1 MTRHDTNSPRTT
13 GERGETGERD
23 VLHGRNGTSDRDDT
37 GGRGDRATDGGEQ
50 PLLSVDSLR
59 TQFRTEDGTV
69 TAVDDVSF
77 SLERGEVM
85 GIVGESGAGKSVTA
99 RSIMRLIQYP
109 GEIVSGSVTF
119 DGQDLL
125 ALSDAEMRS
134 VRGNEITLIPQDPMT
149 SLNPVLTVGQQMIET
164 IELHQDVDREEARS
178 IAIEAMREVE
188 IPAAETRIDEY
199 PHEFSGGMRQ
209 RILIAIGLACEPE
222 LIIADEPTTALDVT
236 TQAKILD
243 LLNDLREKHG
253 VSILMITHNLGV
265 VAQTCD
271 RVGVMY
277 AGNLVET
284 GAVTDVFER
293 PRHPY
298 TRTLIDAIPA
308 VDGDRNR
315 LYALP
320 GSMPDLKTLPDGC
333 NFADRCPHVEPACRT
348 GGDPELEPVS
358 DGTGSAAACVR
369 SAELDLSEPATTDD
383 GPRKRKDIDDDPLLD
398 VRGLKKHFP
407 SGDGLFGNLSLA
419 RTDGGGLTLE
429 RRYVK
434 AVDGVSFTINRGET
448 VGLVGESGCG
458 KSTVART
465 VLKLLEPTDGEV
477 YFDGQPL
484 HELGKSSIRSLRRE
498 MQIVFQDPKSSLN
511 PRKTVGQIIGRGMEK
526 HGIASGEKKRE
537 RIADLLT
544 RVGLQA
550 DDAEK
555 YPHQFS
561 GGQQQRIAIAN
572 ALAVEPDLIVCDE
585 PVSALDVSV
594 QAQILNLLDDIQS
607 EFGLSY
613 LFISH
618 NISVVQHI
626 CDRVAVMYLGEIA
639 EIGSVDQVFDAPYH
653 PYTESLLSAVP
664 HPTPEQRTDRILLEG
679 VVPSPLDP
687 PSGCSFHT
695 RCPKK
700 IGDVCETDVPVPE
713 PVAGEESHRIACHLS
728 EAEMDEPLYA
738 ADADRT
744 DEAADGRDRT
754 ATDGHDP
761 TAAGE

>member
-1 MTRHDTNSPRTT
+1 MSKSTT
-13 GERGETGERD
+13 D
-23 VLHGRNGTSDRDDT
+23 
-37 GGRGDRATDGGEQ
+37 
-50 PLLSVDSLR
+50 PLLSVESLR

-99 RSIMRLIQYP
+99 RSIMQLIGYP

-119 DGQDLL
+119 DGRDLL
-125 ALSDAEMRS
+125 SLSEAEMQR

-149 SLNPVLTVGQQMIET
+149 ALNPVLTVGQQITET
-164 IELHQDVDREEARS
+164 IELHQDVSSSEARE
-178 IAIEAMREVE
+178 IAIDAMREVE
-188 IPAAETRIDEY
+188 IPAPETRIDEY
-199 PHEFSGGMRQ
+199 PHQFSGGMRQ
-209 RILIAIGLACEPE
+209 RILIAIGLACEPD

-271 RVGVMY
+271 TVGVMY
-277 AGNLVET
+277 AGNLIET
-284 GAVTDVFER
+284 GTVSSIFEQ

-308 VDGDRNR
+308 VDSDRDR
-315 LYALP
+315 LYALD
-320 GSMPDLKTLPDGC
+320 GSMPDLKSLPDGC
-333 NFADRCPHVEPACRT
+333 NFANRCPHAIDECRT
-348 GGDPELEPVS
+348 GDDPALEPVAE
-358 DGTGSAAACVR
+358 GPTGSHAACIR
-369 SAELDLSEPATTDD
+369 STDLDLSESAAVSEKTRQ
-383 GPRKRKDIDDDPLLD
+383 RKEIDDDSLLE
-398 VRGLKKHFP
+398 VNGLKKHFP

-465 VLKLLEPTDGEV
+465 VMQLLDPTDGEV

-484 HELGKSSIRSLRRE
+484 HSLGKSEIRSLRRE

-511 PRKTVGQIIGRGMEK
+511 PRKTVGQIVGRGMEK
-526 HGIASGEKKRE
+526 HGIATGNEKRE
-537 RIADLLT
+537 RIQELLV
-544 RVGLQA
+544 RVGLQES
-550 DDAEK
+550 DIDK

-561 GGQQQRIAIAN
+561 GGQQQRVAIAN
-572 ALAVEPDLIVCDE
+572 ALAVEPELIVCDE

-594 QAQILNLLDDIQS
+594 QAQILNLLDDIQA
-607 EFGLSY
+607 EYGLSY

-618 NISVVQHI
+618 NISVVQHL
-626 CDRVAVMYLGEIA
+626 CDRVAVMYLGKIA
-639 EIGSVDQVFDAPYH
+639 EIGSVDQVFDAPSH

-664 HPTPEQRTDRILLEG
+664 HPTPERQPDRILLDG
-679 VVPSPLDP
+679 TVPSPLDP
-687 PSGCSFHT
+687 PSGCPFHT

-700 IGDVCETDVPVPE
+700 IGEVCETDVPSPE
-713 PVAGEESHRIACHLS
+713 PVGSESDHLISCHLS
-728 EAEMDEPLYA
+728 EEEMTEPI
-738 ADADRT
+738 ADVEESDV
-744 DEAADGRDRT
+744 
-754 ATDGHDP
+754 
-761 TAAGE
+761 

>member
-1 MTRHDTNSPRTT
+1 MTTT
-13 GERGETGERD
+13 D
-23 VLHGRNGTSDRDDT
+23 SLLAVDD
-37 GGRGDRATDGGEQ
+37 
-50 PLLSVDSLR
+50 LR
-59 TQFRTEDGTV
+59 TQFRTEEGIV
-69 TAVDDVSF
+69 TAVNDVSF
-77 SLERGEVM
+77 ALDHGEVM

-99 RSIMRLIQYP
+99 KSIMRLIRYP
-109 GEIVSGSVTF
+109 GEIVSGSITF

-125 ALSDAEMRS
+125 ALSEKEMRS
-134 VRGNEITLIPQDPMT
+134 VRGNKITLIPQDPMT
-149 SLNPVLTVGQQMIET
+149 ALNPVLTVGQQIIET
-164 IELHQDVDREEARS
+164 IQLHQNVGESEARE
-178 IAIEAMREVE
+178 IAIEAMEDVE
-188 IPAAETRIDEY
+188 IPDPASRIDEY

-209 RILIAIGLACEPE
+209 RVLIAIGLACEPD

-236 TQAKILD
+236 TQAKILE
-243 LLNDLREKHG
+243 LLNDLREKRG

-284 GAVTDVFER
+284 GRVADIFEQ

-308 VDGDRNR
+308 VDSDRNR
-315 LYALP
+315 LYALG
-320 GSMPDLKTLPDGC
+320 GSMPDLQALPDGC
-333 NFADRCPHVEPACRT
+333 NFADRCPHAIEACRS
-348 GGDPELEPVS
+348 GSDPALEPVAGAPG
-358 DGTGSAAACVR
+358 GTEAACIR
-369 SAELDLSEPATTDD
+369 ADELDLSEPAVEEGVERRHRETHTE
-383 GPRKRKDIDDDPLLD
+383 PLLE
-398 VRGLKKHFP
+398 VNGLEKHF
-407 SGDGLFGNLSLA
+407 SAGDGLFGNLSLA
-419 RTDGGGLTLE
+419 RTDGGSLTLE

-465 VLKLLEPTDGEV
+465 VMQLLEPTGGEV
-477 YFDGQPL
+477 YFDGHPL
-484 HELGKSSIRSLRRE
+484 HELGKREIRSLRQE
-498 MQIVFQDPKSSLN
+498 MQIIFQDPKSSLN

-526 HGIASGEKKRE
+526 HDIATGNEKRE
-537 RIADLLT
+537 RIEELLE

-550 DDAEK
+550 SDIDK

-572 ALAVEPDLIVCDE
+572 ALAVEPELIVCDE

-594 QAQILNLLDDIQS
+594 QAQILNLLDDIQD

-618 NISVVQHI
+618 NISVVRHL
-626 CDRVAVMYLGEIA
+626 CDRVAVMYLGKIA
-639 EIGSVDQVFDAPYH
+639 EFGSVDDVFDPPYH

-664 HPTPEQRTDRILLEG
+664 HADPAQMSDRILLEG
-679 VVPSPLDP
+679 TVPSPLDP
-687 PSGCSFHT
+687 PSGCPFHT

-700 IGDVCETDVPVPE
+700 IGDVCETDEPLPEAVGDESTHQISCHLSVEEMSEPVTDR
-713 PVAGEESHRIACHLS
+713 PVAGSKVEES
-728 EAEMDEPLYA
+728 
-738 ADADRT
+738 
-744 DEAADGRDRT
+744 
-754 ATDGHDP
+754 
-761 TAAGE
+761 

>member
-1 MTRHDTNSPRTT
+1 MTTT
-13 GERGETGERD
+13 RPT
-23 VLHGRNGTSDRDDT
+23 TTDRSQTTAAD
-37 GGRGDRATDGGEQ
+37 
-50 PLLSVDSLR
+50 PLLAVDSLR

-69 TAVDDVSF
+69 TAVNGVSF

-99 RSIMRLIQYP
+99 KSIMRLIRYP
-109 GEIVSGSVTF
+109 GEIVDGSIHF

-125 ALSDAEMRS
+125 ECSEKEMRS
-134 VRGNEITLIPQDPMT
+134 VRGNKITLIPQDPMT
-149 SLNPVLTVGQQMIET
+149 SLNPVLTVGTQIIET
-164 IELHQDVDREEARS
+164 IQLHQGVGEKKARE

-188 IPAAETRIDEY
+188 IPDPESRIDEY

-209 RILIAIGLACEPE
+209 RVLIAIGLACEPD

-236 TQAKILD
+236 TQAKILE
-243 LLNDLREKHG
+243 LLNDLREERG

-284 GAVTDVFER
+284 GAVTDLFDR

-308 VDGDRNR
+308 VDSDRNR
-315 LYALP
+315 LYALG
-320 GSMPDLKTLPDGC
+320 GSMPNLLELPAGC
-333 NFADRCPHVEPACRT
+333 NFAQRCPHAIDACHS
-348 GGDPELEPVS
+348 GGDPALETVADAP
-358 DGTGSAAACVR
+358 TGAKAACIR
-369 SAELDLSEPATTDD
+369 TDELDLSEPALEEDVERRQ
-383 GPRKRKDIDDDPLLD
+383 RKTSTEPLLEVTD
-398 VRGLKKHFP
+398 LEKYFP
-407 SGDGLFGNLSLA
+407 AGDGLFGNLSLA
-419 RTDGGGLTLE
+419 RTDGGRLTLE
-429 RRYVK
+429 RNYVK

-465 VLKLLEPTDGEV
+465 VMQLLEPTGGEV
-477 YFDGQPL
+477 YFDGKPL
-484 HELGKSSIRSLRRE
+484 HELGKSAIRSLRQE
-498 MQIVFQDPKSSLN
+498 MQIIFQDPKSSLN

-526 HGIASGEKKRE
+526 HGIATGEEKRE
-537 RIADLLT
+537 RIAELLE

-550 DDAEK
+550 SDIEK

-572 ALAVEPDLIVCDE
+572 ALAVEPELIVCDE

-594 QAQILNLLDDIQS
+594 QAQILNLLDDIQA

-618 NISVVQHI
+618 NISVVKHL
-626 CDRVAVMYLGEIA
+626 CDRVAVMYLGKIA
-639 EIGSVDQVFDAPYH
+639 EFGAVDEVFDPPYH

-664 HPTPEQRTDRILLEG
+664 HANPNRQSERILLEG
-679 VVPSPLDP
+679 TVPSPLNP
-687 PSGCSFHT
+687 PSGCAFNT

-700 IGDVCETDVPVPE
+700 IGEECEREEPLPE
-713 PVAGEESHRIACHLS
+713 SVDEDGSHFIACHLS
-728 EAEMDEPLYA
+728 LDEMARPVHEEPVSG
-738 ADADRT
+738 T
-744 DEAADGRDRT
+744 T
-754 ATDGHDP
+754 ATGPESGSDRP
-761 TAAGE
+761 